1 MCPVRP
7 MQDSSPPNSVT
18 AMNSQQ
24 NERSDQPSD
33 VPPRLTYRDPAD
45 RNERRD
51 KNPSLLKTRSR
62 LRIDTVI
69 RAVRER
75 KSRGR

>member
-1 MCPVRP
+1 MEVY
-7 MQDSSPPNSVT
+7 SPPNRVA
-18 AMNSQQ
+18 AMNPQQ
-24 NERSDQPSD
+24 NERSDEPSD
-33 VPPRLTYRDPAD
+33 LPPRLTYRDPAD

-51 KNPSLLKTRSR
+51 KNPPLLKTRSR

>member
-1 MCPVRP
+1 MEDYR
-7 MQDSSPPNSVT
+7 PPNRVA
-18 AMNSQQ
+18 AMNLKQ
-24 NERSDQPSD
+24 NERSDEPSD
-33 VPPRLTYRDPAD
+33 LPRRLTYRDPAD

-51 KNPSLLKTRSR
+51 KNPPLPKTRSR

-75 KSRGR
+75 RSRGR